1 MKRCLSDSIIFGKKE
16 LITVKYHKEKPQ
28 ICVQNLTNGRFSYI
42 DPNVYK
48 VVDMDNREL
57 VDIAKTS
64 KEGGIAYR
72 DLGEFQFL
80 PDYFFDI
87 PYYIIPMQHFNKLFI
102 NLPPNPSS
110 TEETLNGETFLKTYH
125 QGKEKTIT
133 SVINAATH
141 LLYRATETD
150 GDYRIE
156 YVFSEYN
163 FGNRSS
169 LIDSIFNF
177 GDAKYKQFS
186 RRYGFRQ
193 KSMNTV
199 LNDETATF
207 PIIGINQDTI
217 TISQTEGWILLN
229 FWDFH
234 CAPCIENLNRYGI
247 EEKEAGKRLSEN
259 EGITIY
265 AFNHRSDNF
274 EKIKAIGE
282 KTNTLDIM
290 YSAKNM
296 DTVISIPYLGY
307 YYLIA
312 PDKYIVWHSEFVG
325 DYSELLKAKAE
336 YEKQHY
342 KRN

>member
-1 MKRCLSDSIIFGKKE
+1 
-16 LITVKYHKEKPQ
+16 
-28 ICVQNLTNGRFSYI
+28 
-42 DPNVYK
+42 
-48 VVDMDNREL
+48 
-57 VDIAKTS
+57 
-64 KEGGIAYR
+64 
-72 DLGEFQFL
+72 
-80 PDYFFDI
+80 
-87 PYYIIPMQHFNKLFI
+87 
-102 NLPPNPSS
+102 
-110 TEETLNGETFLKTYH
+110 
-125 QGKEKTIT
+125 
-133 SVINAATH
+133 
-141 LLYRATETD
+141 
-150 GDYRIE
+150 
-156 YVFSEYN
+156 
-163 FGNRSS
+163 
-169 LIDSIFNF
+169 
-177 GDAKYKQFS
+177 
-186 RRYGFRQ
+186 
-193 KSMNTV
+193 MNTV